1 MKKILTL
8 IAAVAIGAIAFAQVN
23 ITKVDKVAP
32 TDEIFMDMA
41 VTAAQQAIAS
51 GQKAAGAVVILNVAW
66 KATGTPSATATA
78 EENAITKSRRTNLAG
93 ASIYTVNQPTTAA
106 LNAIMKAGVDVVF
119 FVNPSSD
126 AVAAGVYPAEA
137 YDPAGLDTTLTP
149 VPVMQL
155 HYAPATQLLKK

>member
-51 GQKAAGAVVILNVAW
+51 GQKAAGAVVILNGAW

-78 EENAITKSRRTNLAG
+78 EENAITNEK
-93 ASIYTVNQPTTAA
+93 
-106 LNAIMKAGVDVVF
+106 
-119 FVNPSSD
+119 
-126 AVAAGVYPAEA
+126 
-137 YDPAGLDTTLTP
+137 
-149 VPVMQL
+149 
-155 HYAPATQLLKK
+155 

>member
-51 GQKAAGAVVILNVAW
+51 GQKAAGAVVILNGAW

-137 YDPAGLDTTLTP
+137 YDPAGSTPPSPRFPSCNCTTP
-149 VPVMQL
+149 P
-155 HYAPATQLLKK
+155 PPSC

>member
-51 GQKAAGAVVILNVAW
+51 GQKAAGAVVILNGAW

-137 YDPAGLDTTLTP
+137 YDLSLI
-149 VPVMQL
+149 
-155 HYAPATQLLKK
+155 HI

>member
-1 MKKILTL
+1 MKKIFTF
-8 IAAVAIGAIAFAQVN
+8 IAAIAIGAIAIAQVN

-41 VTAAQQAIAS
+41 VTAAQQAVAS
-51 GQKAAGAVVILNVAW
+51 GQKPSGAVVILNGAW

-78 EENAITKSRRTNLAG
+78 EENAITKSRRTSLAG

-119 FVNPSSD
+119 FVNPSSA
-126 AVAAGVYPAEA
+126 AVAAGVYPPEA
-137 YDPAGLDTTLTP
+137 YDTATLDTTLTP

-155 HYAPATQLLKK
+155 DYSPATKLLK

>member
-51 GQKAAGAVVILNVAW
+51 GQKAAGAVVILNGAW
-66 KATGTPSATATA
+66 KATGTRHGRGERHHQKPPH
-78 EENAITKSRRTNLAG
+78 EPCRRQHLHG
-93 ASIYTVNQPTTAA
+93 QPAHHRRPQR
-106 LNAIMKAGVDVVF
+106 NHEGRRGRGVLRQSVI
-119 FVNPSSD
+119 
-126 AVAAGVYPAEA
+126 
-137 YDPAGLDTTLTP
+137 
-149 VPVMQL
+149 
-155 HYAPATQLLKK
+155 